1 MEFTFLKN
9 SRKNSKSSGKKS
21 ASVAVCLQSNPT
33 TKKKQSKNI
42 KMKKFTLSE
51 LLIIVVCIVCIFVS
65 EYIFLFKII
74 MKKLFSSACG
84 LQLFWDY

>member
-1 MEFTFLKN
+1 
-9 SRKNSKSSGKKS
+9 
-21 ASVAVCLQSNPT
+21 
-33 TKKKQSKNI
+33 
-42 KMKKFTLSE
+42 MKKFTLSE